1 MDIKTRETLQKVPL
15 LKQNSGPRSDKDSW
29 ERRLNE
35 EYASLIQ
42 YVRINKE
49 TDSSWFS
56 LQQSNAQGTRWTG
69 KCWYVYHMLR
79 YEFDVEVL
87 LPVTYPQ
94 TPPDI
99 VLMQL
104 DGKTAKM
111 YHGGKICQTVHF
123 HPLWT
128 KNAPHF
134 GIAHA
139 LALGLG
145 PWLASEIPV
154 LVDRGSI
161 THEQFSSSSSSSA
174 APRSS

>member
-1 MDIKTRETLQKVPL
+1 MDIKTKETLQKIPL
-15 LKQNSGPRSDKDSW
+15 LKQNSGPRSDKESW
-29 ERRLNE
+29 ERRLKE

-42 YVRINKE
+42 YVKINKE

-56 LQQSNAQGTRWTG
+56 IQSNSSGTKWTG
-69 KCWYVYHMLR
+69 TCWYIYNMLK
-79 YEFDVEVL
+79 YEFKVEIDV
-87 LPVTYPQ
+87 PVTYPQ

-99 VLMQL
+99 VLIEL

-111 YHGGKICQTVHF
+111 YKGGKICQTVHF
-123 HPLWT
+123 HPLWS

-145 PWLASEIPV
+145 PWLAAEVPV

-161 THEQFSSSSSSSA
+161 THEEFSSSNKTTVK
-174 APRSS
+174 